1 MVNITKEKNITK
13 IGREPVVIFPLK
25 KWEEIKEL
33 LEEREETVRF
43 IRAYTDPKN
52 QKRIPFEKVK
62 KKLNL
67 P

>member
-1 MVNITKEKNITK
+1 MVKVIEKNSIK
-13 IGREPVVIFPLK
+13 VGREPVVILPLK
-25 KWEEIKEL
+25 KWEEIKET
-33 LEEREETVRF
+33 LEEREEAIRF